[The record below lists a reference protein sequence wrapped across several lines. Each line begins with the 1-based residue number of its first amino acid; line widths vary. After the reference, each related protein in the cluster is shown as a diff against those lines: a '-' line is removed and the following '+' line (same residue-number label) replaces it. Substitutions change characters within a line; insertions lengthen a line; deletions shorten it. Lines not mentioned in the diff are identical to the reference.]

1 MANKIIVTAKGTV
14 SVRLDDV
21 YVTSAKH
28 FVEPYINAEKKE
40 RYFGDFKLI
49 DPQSANDTLK
59 EAVSEVNAEN
69 DSFYGGSYPI
79 FCEDSYGYFLKASNK
94 VKFYKDLE
102 GTLITTADEIINY
115 VYSIEIHLTKTQK
128 GGIYTR
134 FVRAIATGLRADVTG
149 GGENDDLFEDMGTAK
164 DPFKAIHNDLNL
176 SEDDLPF

>member
-1 MANKIIVTAKGTV
+1 M
-14 SVRLDDV
+14 
-21 YVTSAKH
+21 
-28 FVEPYINAEKKE
+28 
-40 RYFGDFKLI
+40 
-49 DPQSANDTLK
+49 
-59 EAVSEVNAEN
+59 
-69 DSFYGGSYPI
+69 
-79 FCEDSYGYFLKASNK
+79 
-94 VKFYKDLE
+94 
-102 GTLITTADEIINY
+102 ITTADEIINY